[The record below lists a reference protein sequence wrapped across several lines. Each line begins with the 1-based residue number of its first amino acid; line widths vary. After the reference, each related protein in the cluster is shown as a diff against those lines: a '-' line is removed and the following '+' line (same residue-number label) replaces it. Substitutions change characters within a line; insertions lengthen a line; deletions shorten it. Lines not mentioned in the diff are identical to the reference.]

1 MVKANEIR
9 PSGLPPPVTPGLQE
23 KEADKAKLLQQQ
35 KVSTQDQARI
45 AQQAG
50 FHRVKQQVK
59 KGGPDI
65 GDSSRSPIPLPDDD
79 TDDEAWTPERLDKAQ
94 ENLGLAS
101 AQFEEVTKT
110 DDPNVTIGAA
120 AVGGSFLPTEAGLA
134 DLDKIAKRPTPEPL
148 PLDEVTTNVERLFH
162 IKLDDKVPVGH
173 KVLATGLVVAGESGS
188 VDVDKSGLNEKKLAA
203 GLKKVTER
211 GNQAVGEAQKMSKGI
226 NRELNV
232 QRTFVHK
239 R

>member
-9 PSGLPPPVTPGLQE
+9 PGVLPQPTTPTLQE
-23 KEADKAKLLQQQ
+23 KEAQKAKLQEQQ
-35 KVSTQDQARI
+35 KISSQDQARI

-50 FHRVKQQVK
+50 FHRLKQQTK
-59 KGGPDI
+59 KRFDV
-65 GDSSRSPIPLPDDD
+65 GDSSRAPIPLPDDD
-79 TDDEAWTPERLDKAQ
+79 VQDEAWTPERMDKAQ
-94 ENLGLAS
+94 ESLGLAS

-110 DDPNVTIGAA
+110 DDPSVTIGAT
-120 AVGGSFLPTEAGLA
+120 AVGGSFLPTEEGLA
-134 DLDKIAKRPTPEPL
+134 ELDELAKRPAPTPL
-148 PLDEVTTNVERLFH
+148 PLDEVTTNVERLFN
-162 IKLDDKVPVGH
+162 IKLDDEVSVGH
-173 KVLATGLVVAGESGS
+173 RVLATGLVVAGEAGS
-188 VDVDKSGLNEKKLAA
+188 VDVDKGKLNEKKLA
-203 GLKKVTER
+203 GGIKKVTER